1 MSGAA
6 LADLISAVGNTDA
19 APPLTIDTIRSTRA
33 AAVESVRVPQ
43 NIVNLLVDLRTF
55 MQESL
60 EPPAYVSDR
69 RMVKAVQLLQVRC
82 RQCPPR

>member
-1 MSGAA
+1 M
-6 LADLISAVGNTDA
+6 
-19 APPLTIDTIRSTRA
+19 
-33 AAVESVRVPQ
+33 PQ